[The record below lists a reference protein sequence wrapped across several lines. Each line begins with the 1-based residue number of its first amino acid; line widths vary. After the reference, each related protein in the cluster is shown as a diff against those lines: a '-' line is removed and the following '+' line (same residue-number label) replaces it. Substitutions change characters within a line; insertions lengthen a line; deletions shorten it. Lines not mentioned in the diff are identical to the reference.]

1 MDRQTNIVVQFII
14 EGFHYWKDAPEAVR
28 FLRDN
33 HRHLFHFRLGKQV
46 KHSDRDI
53 EIILFGREVKNFL
66 YQKYGRSFAN
76 IDLSPNSKWLEF
88 GPMSCEMIGEELM
101 DKFDL
106 EVAQVL
112 EDGENG
118 SITYKF
124 HNEGIECKS

>member
-1 MDRQTNIVVQFII
+1 MDKQTNIVVQFII
-14 EGFHYWKDAPEAVR
+14 EGFHYWKDAPEAVK

-33 HRHLFHFRLGKQV
+33 HRHLFHFRLEKKV

-53 EIILFGREVKNFL
+53 EIILFGREVKYYL
-66 YQKYGRSFAN
+66 HKKYGKDFTEICPELFTSH
-76 IDLSPNSKWLEF
+76 WLEF

-124 HNEGIECKS
+124 HQETQCKS

>member
-1 MDRQTNIVVQFII
+1 MDKQTNIVVQFII
-14 EGFHYWKDAPEAVR
+14 EGFHYWKDAPETVK

-33 HRHLFHFRLGKQV
+33 HRHLFHFRLERKV
-46 KHSDRDI
+46 NHLDRDI
-53 EIILFGREVKNFL
+53 EIILFGREIKSYL
-66 YQKYGRSFAN
+66 YGKYGRSYVN
-76 IDLSPNSKWLEF
+76 DSLSPHSRWLEF

-106 EVAQVL
+106 DVAQVM

-124 HNEGIECKS
+124 YNEGIECKS